1 MQHLKSTRAILSM
14 MTWHMQIRSPLLAL
28 RGGNFVSTPAQG
40 ADDSSRLTW
49 MRFIH
54 RSRNSIAS
62 WLGLERFGGWG
73 RPENSILADNKDN
86 AASRSYSV
94 YHTSNRLG
102 SSVTSVKRWHGS
114 TGAVADGAATAA
126 CSVRLLKRRRFS
138 GTNLHAHDTDCPR
151 ERGQEQEP
159 PQLRSTD
166 ANTSK
171 ALTNA
176 LDRRQ
181 QMRDMDGNST
191 DVSTSKALSHA
202 GGVAKENDEVAART
216 GNIPWR

>member
-1 MQHLKSTRAILSM
+1 

-49 MRFIH
+49 IRFIH
-54 RSRNSIAS
+54 RSRSSIAS

-73 RPENSILADNKDN
+73 RQASSILAENKDD

-114 TGAVADGAATAA
+114 TGANADGAATAA

-138 GTNLHAHDTDCPR
+138 DTNLHAHDTDAPR
-151 ERGQEQEP
+151 EQEQEQEP
-159 PQLRSTD
+159 PLLRSTD

-171 ALTNA
+171 ALALTNA

-191 DVSTSKALSHA
+191 DGSTSKALSHA
-202 GGVAKENDEVAART
+202 GGVAKENEEVAART
-216 GNIPWR
+216 GDIPWR